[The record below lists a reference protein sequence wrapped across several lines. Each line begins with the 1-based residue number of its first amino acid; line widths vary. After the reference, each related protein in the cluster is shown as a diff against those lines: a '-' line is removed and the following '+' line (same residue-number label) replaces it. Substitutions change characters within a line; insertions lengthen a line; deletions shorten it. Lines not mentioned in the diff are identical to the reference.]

1 VHAVSRFVQY
11 DKDFVFECD
20 ESEDRGGR
28 AEHPSP
34 LRYFLSGLAFCQQ
47 VWYSKGAALA
57 GCELAALDIDVV
69 TYMDMRGE
77 HLIDGIPANP
87 QWIVIEAAVTS
98 PSPASVVLAMVD
110 EANARCPVYNLVA
123 KAVPIHERIM
133 HNGTVI
139 RDTVPD
145 DAAREGS
152 G

>member
-1 VHAVSRFVQY
+1 
-11 DKDFVFECD
+11 
-20 ESEDRGGR
+20 
-28 AEHPSP
+28 
-34 LRYFLSGLAFCQQ
+34 
-47 VWYSKGAALA
+47 
-57 GCELAALDIDVV
+57 LAALDIDVV